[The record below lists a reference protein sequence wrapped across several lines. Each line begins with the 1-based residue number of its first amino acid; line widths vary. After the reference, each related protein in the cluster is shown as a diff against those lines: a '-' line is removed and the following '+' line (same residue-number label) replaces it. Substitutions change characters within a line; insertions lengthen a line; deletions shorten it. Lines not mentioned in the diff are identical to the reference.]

1 MYCLKNVPSIKIF
14 FNEMSYL
21 KMYFNEMYFY
31 KMSQHHVND
40 LYKKSDVPLCKLSAT
55 LNNVYSPFNT
65 TVLRT
70 YFYLVW

>member
-21 KMYFNEMYFY
+21 KMYFY

-65 TVLRT
+65 TVLLT